1 MSETV
6 QSILEMIRHL
16 PPQDRAELVAEVEL
30 LGLNGSRTSLKDIQ
44 PVSAGRVLRP
54 LSADDDLLEEMGA

>member
-1 MSETV
+1 MSKTV

-16 PPQDRAELVAEVEL
+16 PPEDRAELVAEVEL

-44 PVSAGRVLRP
+44 PFSVGRVLRP
-54 LSADDDLLEEMGA
+54 LSPDDDLLATM